1 MSEKKLTS
9 PFVLS
14 IILQYGI
21 GLKGLSL
28 PRMFKSQA
36 TFSGADIK
44 YDPIHLFLK
53 FLSIF

>member
-28 PRMFKSQA
+28 PLMFKSQA

-44 YDPIHLFLK
+44 I
-53 FLSIF
+53 